1 MRLSLSAALVALAAF
16 HLMEAGLTTALA
28 NPQISAHPAAAVAA
42 TTVRKNVFEEIDDYL
57 NTLFPHRIDRQER
70 SNFKEI
76 FGVDSSDAMKA
87 SMTHAPTCEQGAHGG
102 RKLIFHIPTGRASV
116 IGSVG

>member
-87 SMTHAPTCEQGAHGG
+87 LLG
-102 RKLIFHIPTGRASV
+102 KIFEWVAYLLSELVFGVSISR
-116 IGSVG
+116 